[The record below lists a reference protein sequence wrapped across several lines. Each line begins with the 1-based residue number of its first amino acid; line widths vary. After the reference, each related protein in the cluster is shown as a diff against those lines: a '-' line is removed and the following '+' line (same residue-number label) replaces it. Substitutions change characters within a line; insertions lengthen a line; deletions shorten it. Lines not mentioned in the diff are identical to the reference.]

1 MGKGMCD
8 RYVTDVRVRDCFA
21 GSLRCFG
28 RAFALLARGVYGVLR
43 LLFLRYPN
51 PTWAVLAI
59 ALLVVSYV
67 KIGEAR
73 SERDRSGMAVARL
86 QHQLDSLQGK
96 VVRYESY
103 K

>member
-1 MGKGMCD
+1 MGKEGSEMMEM
-8 RYVTDVRVRDCFA
+8 RARDCFT

-28 RAFALLARGVYGVLR
+28 KAFALLARGVYGVLR

-59 ALLVVSYV
+59 ALVIASYV

-73 SERDRSGMAVARL
+73 AERDRSGMAVARL
-86 QHQLDSLQGK
+86 QQQLDSLQGK
-96 VVRYESY
+96 VVRYERY